1 MSTAVTAPTSMKSTA
16 TMESIAV
23 KSTAV
28 ASTEPAYTTK
38 PAVVRVTI
46 TIIEWIIIPIIVW
59 IIIPIAVWRIGINMV
74 VMVMMFFSVS
84 FGYPNKRHDS
94 C

>member
-1 MSTAVTAPTSMKSTA
+1 MFTAVTAATSMKSSA

-28 ASTEPAYTTK
+28 ASTGLAYTIK
-38 PAVVRVTI
+38 PAVVRITVT
-46 TIIEWIIIPIIVW
+46 IIVW
-59 IIIPIAVWRIGINMV
+59 IIIPIAVWRIGINV
-74 VMVMMFFSVS
+74 VVVMMFFSVS
-84 FGYPNKRHDS
+84 FWNSNERHDT